1 MADSTESIRKEMV
14 AEINAQPG
22 SREYLEA
29 KHGQVWDTGQLS
41 DDFDVIGFMAP
52 VVVVRLARA
61 TARREASSS
70 STARGFTTA
79 SSRTR
84 SDTSEGG
91 VGNNAPLFYKDDQ
104 WQSHF

>member
-41 DDFDVIGFMAP
+41 DDFVVLGFMAP
-52 VVVVRLARA
+52 VVVVRRRSDGVKGSLFFQHSPRFSMGSDPNG
-61 TARREASSS
+61 ARRTHKS
-70 STARGFTTA
+70 
-79 SSRTR
+79 
-84 SDTSEGG
+84 
-91 VGNNAPLFYKDDQ
+91 
-104 WQSHF
+104 